1 MKIEVFGKNYN
12 PSDSLKSVTLKKSA
26 KIGRRVKK
34 DEDAVLKYTVTL
46 ENDVYSTDAVLVSK
60 GITYRAQAES
70 DSPFDNLDAVIP
82 RLLGQIRKQKD
93 IWGRDK
99 KGADKKFGG
108 EDK

>member
-12 PSDSLKSVTLKKSA
+12 PSDSLKSVIEKKSA

-46 ENDVYSTDAVLVSK
+46 ENDVYKTDAVLVSK
-60 GITYRAQAES
+60 GITYRAEAES
-70 DSPFDNLDAVIP
+70 DSPFDNVDVVIP

-99 KGADKKFGG
+99 KGAEKNFGG
-108 EDK
+108 EEK